1 MDVAHLYSYILAAV
15 RYFVV
20 SLRRERLARLVC
32 CPKTNSFN
40 YLHFLLQLG
49 VAGALSPLPLLDGV
63 LLDRWEC
70 ITNAMTTNEIWGSQS
85 SQMFINMC
93 PPFFILNHWKIKQ
106 VLLLQKAGNYNF
118 LGEAGL
124 CLMVSIP

>member
-1 MDVAHLYSYILAAV
+1 MDVAHLYSFILDAV
-15 RYFVV
+15 RYFVL

-32 CPKTNSFN
+32 CTKTNSFN

-63 LLDRWEC
+63 LLDRCEC

-106 VLLLQKAGNYNF
+106 VLLLQKAGK
-118 LGEAGL
+118 L
-124 CLMVSIP
+124 